1 MAHTTT
7 VYGIPNCDSVKK
19 ARTWLNDQGL
29 DHEFHDFKKL
39 GVPPSRLQAW
49 ISRCGWE
56 TVLNRKGTT
65 WRGLPVA
72 TQSAVADAHSA
83 RSLMLTHPS
92 LVKRPV
98 VVAGTHVIVGVN
110 PDAWS
115 SVI

>member
-1 MAHTTT
+1 MAHLDYSSRIVLPY
-7 VYGIPNCDSVKK
+7 VYALEVEELYGHSCSFLEDLWIK
-19 ARTWLNDQGL
+19 A
-29 DHEFHDFKKL
+29 
-39 GVPPSRLQAW
+39 V
-49 ISRCGWE
+49 GWE
-56 TVLNRKGTT
+56 VLLNRKGTT